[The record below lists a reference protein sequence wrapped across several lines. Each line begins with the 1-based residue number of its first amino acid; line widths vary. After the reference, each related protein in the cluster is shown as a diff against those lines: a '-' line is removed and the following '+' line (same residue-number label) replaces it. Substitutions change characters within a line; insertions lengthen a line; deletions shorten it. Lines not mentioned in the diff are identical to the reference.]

1 MVDPNPSC
9 RTELEDILRS
19 PWLNEVNNLTK
30 EEEDNIREEL
40 EKIYIDKIKTIKEI
54 NIEEYVKKNSLIT
67 RSFIN
72 YENAIFQDKK
82 LKPKKISKDRLEVN
96 QCIRLNGDFKEVNF
110 MNSLGDKIIKGF
122 KNAFIKVKAKENLSM
137 EVSFEYDEEEEEDEE
152 EYDEERK
159 INDIGDCKMMIELFE
174 YEEGGFLLE
183 FRRKGGRL
191 PYYYHLL
198 LKIQEIITGK
208 ILYKNN

>member
-9 RTELEDILRS
+9 RTELDDILRS

-82 LKPKKISKDRLEVN
+82 LKPKKIPKDRLEIN

-110 MNSLGDKIIKGF
+110 MNSLGDEIKKGF

-137 EVSFEYDEEEEEDEE
+137 EVSFEYDEEEEDEE

-174 YEEGGFLLE
+174 YEEGGYLLE
-183 FRRKGGRL
+183 FRRTGGKA
-191 PYYYHLL
+191 PSYYQHF
-198 LKIQEIITGK
+198 LKIKEIVK
-208 ILYKNN
+208 KMKL

>member
-1 MVDPNPSC
+1 MVDPDPAC

-30 EEEDNIREEL
+30 EEEDKMFDEL
-40 EKIYIDKIKTIKEI
+40 ENIYIDKIKTQKEI

-72 YENAIFQDKK
+72 YENAIFQDKNI
-82 LKPKKISKDRLEVN
+82 KPKKISKDRLEVN

-122 KNAFIKVKAKENLSM
+122 KNAFII
-137 EVSFEYDEEEEEDEE
+137 F
-152 EYDEERK
+152 
-159 INDIGDCKMMIELFE
+159 
-174 YEEGGFLLE
+174 
-183 FRRKGGRL
+183 FR
-191 PYYYHLL
+191 
-198 LKIQEIITGK
+198 
-208 ILYKNN
+208 